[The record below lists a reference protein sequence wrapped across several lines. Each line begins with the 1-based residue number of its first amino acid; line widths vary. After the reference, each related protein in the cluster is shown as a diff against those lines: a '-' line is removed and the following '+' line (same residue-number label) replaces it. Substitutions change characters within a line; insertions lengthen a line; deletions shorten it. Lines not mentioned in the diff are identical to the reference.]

1 LVIVSADARF
11 VVRRGLAPDS
21 AILLPDAKPVQPMA
35 KPQPAPSAAPKQQAA
50 PKSVPRPE
58 PKPAAPAVESTRP
71 KPSSRALETRTPAA
85 DVAETLSRYHAAFV
99 ESARAHG
106 ELAAAWQGGAAEEK
120 ELARLITRTW
130 QAARAIAANPALLA
144 ALRGQDPDEAC
155 LVEMFARNSLDKVI
169 AQARRQM
176 PQPEPPAPDMRM

>member
-1 LVIVSADARF
+1 
-11 VVRRGLAPDS
+11 
-21 AILLPDAKPVQPMA
+21 MA